1 MTMIIRLSGLLIGAC
16 LFTQLQAQDNQY
28 IIKLNGD
35 TIKGKLQINPV
46 RDNSLSMFFK
56 ADDGTKED
64 ILPIRVKYVYY
75 DEEYQFRSIPFYNQR
90 LFMQII
96 KEDEHISYYNY
107 IHKRDN
113 AIMTTKVAIKP
124 DGEALELSGLTFRK
138 QVTEF
143 LEDCPEI
150 VAKLD
155 AKKYRFKDHE
165 KLFADYNA
173 CDQKLIISSTTPTS
187 AVTTAAVVTTTVSAT
202 EPERASIEDSQQE
215 KLSKVDEF
223 RKYVTGLDGFAYSN
237 DVLEWLSDVENRV
250 TQNREIPNYLWN
262 SLNSMTQEKPEL
274 QGKAEKLKKDLEN

>member
-1 MTMIIRLSGLLIGAC
+1 
-16 LFTQLQAQDNQY
+16 
-28 IIKLNGD
+28 
-35 TIKGKLQINPV
+35 
-46 RDNSLSMFFK
+46 MFFK
-56 ADDGTKED
+56 SEDGTKKD

-96 KEDEHISYYNY
+96 KEDENISYYNY

-113 AIMTTKVAIKP
+113 ATMTTKVAVKP

-155 AKKYRFKDHE
+155 AKEYRFKDHE
-165 KLFADYNA
+165 KLFADYND
-173 CDQKLIISSTTPTS
+173 CDQKLIVSSTSPTS

-202 EPERASIEDSQQE
+202 EPERASVDDSQQE
-215 KLSKVDEF
+215 KLSRVDEF
-223 RKYVTGLDGFAYSN
+223 RKYVIGLDGFAYSN

-274 QGKAEKLKKDLEN
+274 QGKAEKLKKDLE